1 MWSRL
6 TNGHLNLLFF
16 LLYQYKLNENTQDD
30 SLLIR
35 RVPSTPH
42 GGKRKQ
48 HCSNHNAGRSVA
60 VITSATVKMLFSKV
74 RPFTESLPFSPL
86 TF

>member
-1 MWSRL
+1 MPVSTTHNLSPPPLFSVKLFFNKQMWSRL

-16 LLYQYKLNENTQDD
+16 LLYQYKLKENTQDD

-42 GGKRKQ
+42 GENENSIVQ
-48 HCSNHNAGRSVA
+48 
-60 VITSATVKMLFSKV
+60 ITTREGVSQ
-74 RPFTESLPFSPL
+74 
-86 TF
+86 

>member
-1 MWSRL
+1 MPVSTTHNLSTPPSFSVKLFFNKQMWSRL

-16 LLYQYKLNENTQDD
+16 LLYHYKLKENTQDD

-42 GGKRKQ
+42 GENENSIVQ
-48 HCSNHNAGRSVA
+48 
-60 VITSATVKMLFSKV
+60 ITTREGVSQ
-74 RPFTESLPFSPL
+74 
-86 TF
+86 

>member
-16 LLYQYKLNENTQDD
+16 LLYHYKLKENTQDD

-35 RVPSTPH
+35 RGLPH
-42 GGKRKQ
+42 HMGKTKTALFKSQRGKE
-48 HCSNHNAGRSVA
+48 GRSNNL
-60 VITSATVKMLFSKV
+60 S
-74 RPFTESLPFSPL
+74 ES
-86 TF
+86 

>member
-16 LLYQYKLNENTQDD
+16 SLYQYKLKENTQDD

-42 GGKRKQ
+42 GENENSIVQ
-48 HCSNHNAGRSVA
+48 
-60 VITSATVKMLFSKV
+60 ITTREGVSQ
-74 RPFTESLPFSPL
+74 
-86 TF
+86 